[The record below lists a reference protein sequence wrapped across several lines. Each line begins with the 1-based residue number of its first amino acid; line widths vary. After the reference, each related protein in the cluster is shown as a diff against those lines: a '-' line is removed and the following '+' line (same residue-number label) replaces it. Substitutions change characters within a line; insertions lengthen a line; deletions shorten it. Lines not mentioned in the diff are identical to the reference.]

1 MVTKEEYE
9 NEILSSIS
17 ELWSLCTSCGECCKK
32 LTIPL
37 HPLELPIIARMFED
51 DDILRLHIQRNPY
64 PFNIQ
69 SEYFFKVDS
78 VCPFLVSTECS
89 IYSKRPLGCQLF
101 PVRVEAY
108 LDNSSGR
115 FRTPLFQIDSGE
127 SHHPCMMDNILMY
140 ERIRIRARDW
150 GKPGKSIINYVI
162 ATVVDDLSFAYLF
175 GQEPKRGVQA
185 FSPQPNELESN
196 EERLKKFL
204 HVLFNIYHVPDLY
217 TVDVWDRLIPLDDD
231 EIDNLRS
238 RKHLLN
244 TVKRSSQLLK
254 RMRKH
259 KHPLLQWREHI
270 LH

>member
-17 ELWSLCTSCGECCKK
+17 ELWNLCTSCGECCKK
-32 LTIPL
+32 LAIPL
-37 HPLELPIIARMFED
+37 HPLELPRIARMFED
-51 DDILRLHIQRNPY
+51 EDNLRLHIQRNPY

-78 VCPFLVSTECS
+78 VCPFLVSSECR

-101 PVRVEAY
+101 PVRVIAY
-108 LDNSSGR
+108 LDYPSER
-115 FRTPLFQIDSGE
+115 FREPLFQIVSGE
-127 SHHPCMMDNILMY
+127 SHLPCMMNNILMN
-140 ERIRIRARDW
+140 ERIGIRMRDW
-150 GKPGKSIINYVI
+150 GKPGENIINYVV
-162 ATVVDDLSFAYLF
+162 AAVVDDLGFAYLF

-185 FSPQPNELESN
+185 FSPQLDELKSGEIFQ
-196 EERLKKFL
+196 KKFSDA
-204 HVLFNIYHVPDLY
+204 LFNNYHIPNLY
-217 TVDVWDRLIPLDDD
+217 TVEAWERLVPLDDD

-244 TVKRSSQLLK
+244 AAKRSSRLLK